1 MIPNWMPAIEGF
13 AIGLSMIIPIGAQN
27 AFVLSNGI
35 RRRHRLPI
43 ALSCAVSDMLLSGLG
58 VAGAGALIS
67 SHPLLGDIARW
78 GGVAFLLWYGLAT
91 LKRAW
96 QGESMRLEGDD
107 GRTLGMVLLTTLAV
121 TWLNPHVYL
130 DTVVLL
136 GGLAAQQPDHSR
148 YLFGAGAIS
157 ASFVWFFSLAYG
169 ARLLAPLFTRPA
181 AWRVLDLAVATIM
194 FALAA
199 RLVLG

>member
-1 MIPNWMPAIEGF
+1 
-13 AIGLSMIIPIGAQN
+13 
-27 AFVLSNGI
+27 
-35 RRRHRLPI
+35 
-43 ALSCAVSDMLLSGLG
+43 
-58 VAGAGALIS
+58 
-67 SHPLLGDIARW
+67 
-78 GGVAFLLWYGLAT
+78 
-91 LKRAW
+91 
-96 QGESMRLEGDD
+96 MRLEGDD

-194 FALAA
+194 FALAT